1 MKKNL
6 LVIPEVEAFLEKYK
20 EEIAHEFG
28 IFRSIHETEATVD
41 MAKRLLTKKGTKE
54 QTKKK
59 EKGDEAK

>member
-28 IFRSIHETEATVD
+28 IFRSTQEMEATVD
-41 MAKRLLTKKGTKE
+41 MAKRLLSKKETKE
-54 QTKKK
+54 QTRKK